1 MYCVIFQLSTCDG
14 YLYERASNLQ
24 VGIIDQDMSHSI
36 LSILHEYDLINY
48 DKEIAVRYF
57 YDHMRDTFMLSL
69 RCPDFTKGL
78 YSTLEGAQICV
89 IQLQEDISRDI
100 IDAITLPI
108 AKMLIRNYLEYK
120 LESVFK

>member
-78 YSTLEGAQICV
+78 YSTLEGAQIYA